1 MLLFLKATVLVYT
14 GSYNKIS
21 QTEWL
26 INNRNILLTV
36 LVAGMSRIKT
46 PADSMPDEH
55 LLLSSQIAVFP
66 RFPSLDGRGKGA
78 SRQVFFYKST
88 YPMYLE
94 FTLKT

>member
-1 MLLFLKATVLVYT
+1 MLLFLKATGSVYT

-55 LLLSSQIAVFP
+55 LLLSSQTAVFP

-78 SRQVFFYKST
+78 SRAGLNKST